1 VKAVAE
7 QCPDLRFVIDHMAK
21 PPIAR
26 REFRD
31 WANQLRPIA
40 AFKNVYCKLSG
51 LVTEASW
58 SDWKVHDLRP
68 YVDHVLDLF
77 GPERMMFGSDYPVCL
92 LAASYERVLHS
103 FFELLKELNDADRNR
118 IFAQNAIDFYRLN

>member
-1 VKAVAE
+1 
-7 QCPDLRFVIDHMAK
+7 M
-21 PPIAR
+21 
-26 REFRD
+26 
-31 WANQLRPIA
+31 A

-68 YVDHVLDLF
+68 YVDYVLDVF

-92 LAASYERVLHS
+92 LAAPYERVLNS